1 MALHSVTR
9 RRALAGGALAA
20 GGAALAAGCG
30 AQGAGSP
37 APAAAKGPVTV
48 TYMSNLAES
57 HPEGAARLYL
67 LDEFNKTNEQK
78 ITVNVEEGRGATALD
93 KYKSLAAGGTPPDV
107 AYAAYYHTADMFAA
121 GMLVDVD
128 SELKAEKDW
137 ARQRADMY
145 PAMLESSTWTG
156 KLVSLPGY
164 TNNVAMIYNT
174 GLLQQAGVA
183 APKQGWTWDDF
194 RAALQKFSG
203 RQGLTALSMN
213 WSFWTHYLRT
223 MDASPI
229 SQDARKITVDT
240 PESLQIMEL
249 LLGYIKGG
257 FTPADGKT
265 ELYREAKN
273 DVVFEMQG
281 PYRIPTL
288 RQVNAP
294 PFAVVH
300 TPVNPQKKV
309 IAAPNGGH
317 NVAIFK
323 TTPERQFAGAQVARW
338 LNAPH
343 AQAQMCIRATS
354 LPVSKAGFSSK
365 ELQDYL
371 KTDAEMKGFIDLASY
386 GWRWPALPSY
396 EKINKALQD
405 NVNAILKQEVGVKD
419 GLGRAQRDAQ
429 AFLDEDVMLMK

>member
-1 MALHSVTR
+1 
-9 RRALAGGALAA
+9 
-20 GGAALAAGCG
+20 
-30 AQGAGSP
+30 
-37 APAAAKGPVTV
+37 
-48 TYMSNLAES
+48 
-57 HPEGAARLYL
+57 
-67 LDEFNKTNEQK
+67 
-78 ITVNVEEGRGATALD
+78 VEEGRGATALD

-107 AYAAYYHTADMFAA
+107 AYAAYYHTSDMFAA

-183 APKQGWTWDDF
+183 TPKQGWTWDDF

-213 WSFWTHYLRT
+213 WSFWVHYLRT

-240 PESLQIMEL
+240 PEALQVMEL

-371 KTDAEMKGFIDLASY
+371 KTDAEMKGFVDLASY

-396 EKINKALQD
+396 EKITKALQD

-419 GLGRAQRDAQ
+419 GLSRAQRDAQ
-429 AFLDEDVMLMK
+429 TFLDEDVRLMK

>member
-1 MALHSVTR
+1 VT
-9 RRALAGGALAA
+9 L
-20 GGAALAAGCG
+20 
-30 AQGAGSP
+30 
-37 APAAAKGPVTV
+37 

-57 HPEGAARLYL
+57 HPEGAARLAL
-67 LDEFNKTNEQK
+67 LDEFNKTNELK
-78 ITVNVEEGRGATALD
+78 ISVNVEEGRAATALD
-93 KYKSLAAGGTPPDV
+93 KYKSLAAGGSPPDFGYV
-107 AYAAYYHTADMFAA
+107 AYYHAADMFAA

-128 SELKAEKDW
+128 AQLKAEKDW
-137 ARQRADMY
+137 ARQRADIY
-145 PAMLESSTWTG
+145 PAMLESSSWTG
-156 KLVSLPGY
+156 KLASIPEY

-183 APKQGWTWDDF
+183 PPKQSWTWDDF
-194 RAALQKFSG
+194 RAAVQKYAG
-203 RQGLTALSMN
+203 RPGMVPLSMN
-213 WSFWTHYLRT
+213 WSFWVHWLRT
-223 MDASPI
+223 MGASPI
-229 SQDARKITVDT
+229 SQDGKKITVDT
-240 PESLQIMEL
+240 PESLQVMEL
-249 LLGYIKGG
+249 LTGFIKGG
-257 FTPADGKT
+257 LTPADGKT

-294 PFAVVH
+294 AFGVVH
-300 TPVNPQKKV
+300 TPVHPQKKV
-309 IAAPNGGH
+309 ISAPNGGH

-323 TTPERQFAGAQVARW
+323 TTPERQFAGAMVAKW

-343 AQAQMCIRATS
+343 AQAQMCIKATS
-354 LPVSKAGFSSK
+354 LPVSKAGFNDK

-371 KTDAEMKGFIDLASY
+371 KTDPEMKGFIDLAAY

-396 EKINKALQD
+396 EKITKAVQD

-429 AFLDEDVMLMK
+429 TLLDEDVRLMQ